1 MSKKRSKCFTR
12 VIIPSRLSEALRYDK
27 YKEVVTAHQKGDIQD
42 LAKQVIAKEQP
53 VVAFLGAPL

>member
-1 MSKKRSKCFTR
+1 MSR
-12 VIIPSRLSEALRYDK
+12 VIVSSRLSEALRYDK